1 MKQQPVNNLKTTKM
15 ISGILH
21 INLSKLFSKFRSSQE
36 LVMRA
41 ARGGIW
47 IGGGDF
53 AANGARFIR
62 NVILT
67 RLLAP
72 EAFGIMAIILAIN
85 AAFESLTQIGI
96 NNVIIQNPRSLE
108 KTFLNRAW
116 WISIVRGVLL
126 YLFIFIAAPWIGN
139 FYENTELTGLLRV
152 CLLSVL
158 FTASISPRTYIEIKK
173 MHYKKWAAINY
184 GSTFIGVSAAI
195 CSGFFIHNVWALVI
209 GFTTEA
215 ATRCLLSHVLCPF
228 RPGLSFDIESTQAI
242 SKYIRGYLG
251 LPIMTL
257 IFNQTDIL
265 VIGKLCSSSD
275 LGLYNMAI
283 TLAQMP
289 ALIMAALMGHIGMPA
304 FAEIQTDINKINQA
318 VIGITS
324 VVVALGMPAMLFAM
338 FYGRDLL
345 SIIYGPIYGS
355 VAIPFAI
362 VLLRSMVQIV
372 GNPIV
377 ALYFAIGRPEL
388 NRRFTTIRAIAILV
402 LIYPA
407 IKHFSLIG
415 AAMAGLIAMLVGYI
429 IQIVNLY
436 SITKFDF
443 RKYCAVFLRIL
454 ACSFFIPIIWVITN
468 ILDLNPFLN
477 IVIGMIGIFL
487 SYGLYLIIFRE
498 FNTASSEA

>member
-1 MKQQPVNNLKTTKM
+1 MTYDM
-15 ISGILH
+15 LH
-21 INLSKLFSKFRSSQE
+21 AKFGKLFSQFRSSQT

-41 ARGGIW
+41 IRGGIW

-53 AANGARFIR
+53 AANGLRFIR

-72 EAFGIMAIILAIN
+72 EAFGTMAIILATN

-96 NNVIIQNPRSLE
+96 NNVIIQDPRSYE
-108 KTFLNRAW
+108 KTFLNRTW

-126 YLFIFIAAPWIGN
+126 YSFIFIAAPWIAK
-139 FYENTELTGLLRV
+139 FYDDTEITALLRV
-152 CLLSVL
+152 CLLSVIFAAL
-158 FTASISPRTYIEIKK
+158 LSPRTYIEIKK
-173 MHYKKWAAINY
+173 MHYKKWAIINH
-184 GSTFIGVSAAI
+184 GATFIGVSSAV
-195 CSGFFIHNVWALVI
+195 CSAFFIHNVWALVI

-215 ATRCLLSHVLCPF
+215 AVRCVLSYLLCPF
-228 RPGLSFDIESTQAI
+228 RPGLSFDIESTRAI

-257 IFNQTDIL
+257 IFNQIDIF

-275 LGLYNMAI
+275 LGVYNMAI

-304 FAEIQTDINKINQA
+304 FAEIQTDTDKINQA
-318 VIGITS
+318 IIGITS
-324 VVVALGMPAMLFAM
+324 IVVSLGVPAMFFAM

-345 SIIYGPIYGS
+345 SVIYGPIYGS
-355 VAIPFAI
+355 AAIPFAI
-362 VLLRSMVQIV
+362 VLLRSMVQII

-377 ALYFAIGRPEL
+377 ALYFAMGRPEF
-388 NRRFTTIRAIAILV
+388 NRRFTTIRAITILV

-415 AAMAGLIAMLVGYI
+415 AAMAGLIAMLIGYI
-429 IQIVNLY
+429 IQIMNLY
-436 SITKFDF
+436 SITKLDF
-443 RKYCAVFLRIL
+443 RKYGAVFLRIL
-454 ACSFFIPIIWVITN
+454 ACSFIIPMIWIITN
-468 ILDLNPFLN
+468 ILELNPFVN

-487 SYGLYLIIFRE
+487 SYGLYLFIFRAS
-498 FNTASSEA
+498 NTASEAQS